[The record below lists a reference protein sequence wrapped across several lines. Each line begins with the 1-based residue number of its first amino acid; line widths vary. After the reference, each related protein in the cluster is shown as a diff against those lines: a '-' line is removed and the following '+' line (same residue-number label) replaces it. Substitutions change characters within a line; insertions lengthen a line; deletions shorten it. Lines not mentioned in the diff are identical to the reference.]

1 MSTPIRDTERL
12 TLDEV
17 ERLRDVAED
26 LAAERDP
33 DGVLYTSR
41 RSREAARA
49 FVVALQE
56 EPTQTLREL
65 AQALRQAR
73 IDVRD
78 PGRGRG
84 GEAHE

>member
-1 MSTPIRDTERL
+1 MSAPTRDPDRL
-12 TLDEV
+12 QLDEV

-26 LAAERDP
+26 LAADRDP

-49 FVVALQE
+49 FVAALQE

-65 AQALRQAR
+65 TQALRQAR
-73 IDVRD
+73 IDAREDRLTVRED
-78 PGRGRG
+78 GRT
-84 GEAHE
+84 